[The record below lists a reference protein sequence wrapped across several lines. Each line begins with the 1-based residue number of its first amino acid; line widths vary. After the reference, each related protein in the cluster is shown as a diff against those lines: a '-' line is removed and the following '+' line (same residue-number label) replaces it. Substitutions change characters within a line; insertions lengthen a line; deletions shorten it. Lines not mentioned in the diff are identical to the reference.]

1 MASYLS
7 VPVTSVRPRFYRP
20 KNPTKPFMP
29 IEYSVGAYRFGH
41 SMVRPEYEMNDAH
54 TRAFFGAEGNDL
66 RGSRV
71 IPSELQADWSYFFDV
86 PGMSRPDGLNFAR
99 LIDSNISLPLHDLPP
114 TVVPRDITPAFV
126 DLAERNL
133 LRGKRLG
140 LPSGQDTATAMG
152 IRPLTNAELGI
163 EDPRFEDRAP
173 LWFYVLKEAELRH
186 AGRHL
191 GEVGARIVAETILA
205 FLVYDRSSYFWAKPG
220 FTPMVEPFTVGQL
233 LRHSRTGKNMPQS

>member
-86 PGMSRPDGLNFAR
+86 PGMARPDGLNFAR
-99 LIDSNISLPLHDLPP
+99 LIDSNIALPLHDLPP

-152 IRPLTNAELGI
+152 IRPLTNAELG
-163 EDPRFEDRAP
+163 
-173 LWFYVLKEAELRH
+173 
-186 AGRHL
+186 
-191 GEVGARIVAETILA
+191 
-205 FLVYDRSSYFWAKPG
+205 
-220 FTPMVEPFTVGQL
+220 
-233 LRHSRTGKNMPQS
+233 SRTRGSRTVRPCGSTC